1 MKQRIKDNV
10 ALWALCALLV
20 ACLIAPTAWGQ
31 SLDQAILEWDS
42 SGPLA
47 QEYRIYRADAQVD
60 GSCAPAPNGYTQI
73 GAVPASTLTY
83 TDGPLAYNESFCW
96 YVTAWNIDKP
106 ESGASN
112 LVTKRIPFPASPPAP
127 ANLRVR

>member
-1 MKQRIKDNV
+1 MRNIV
-10 ALWALCALLV
+10 AIPFIV
-20 ACLIAPTAWGQ
+20 AFLIVAVAASAQ

-47 QEYRIYRADAQVD
+47 QEYRIYRAGQKAD
-60 GSCAPAPNGYTQI
+60 GSCPLPPYGQPIDT
-73 GAVPASTLTY
+73 VPADTLTY
-83 TDGPLAYNESFCW
+83 TDAPLQYNKAFCW
-96 YVTAWNIDKP
+96 YVTAWNVDQP

-127 ANLRVR
+127 ANLRVRLKQDTR